1 MTEAQLSKAVLDHAR
16 LLGWRI
22 ARFPAANWVRTSA
35 GKEFVKPL
43 AHDTKGFPDALLVR
57 ERLIAVEFK
66 AEKGKL
72 SFEQLAWNEALD
84 RAEVEVYLWAP
95 RHWNDGTVERVLA
108 RTTVTA

>member
-57 ERLIAVEFK
+57 ERLIFVEFK
-66 AEKGKL
+66 TATGRASE
-72 SFEQLAWNEALD
+72 EQMKWRTALID
-84 RAEVEVYLWAP
+84 AGLDAYLWRP
-95 RHWNDGTVERVLA
+95 SDWLDGSIDRVLA
-108 RTTVTA
+108 RN